1 MTLVIGCSKE
11 HLEEAYRRAESLR
24 RFLWE
29 ELGAVQNYMEQW
41 DRLEKKDRTTLA
53 EARFD
58 GGMLR
63 IVIDDYLP
71 RKVEVRKNPVLGLD
85 WAEAIVEA
93 VEIMRERDGV
103 EPVFENALC
112 QIVTY
117 LPRKVQWDPDNRA
130 FKFIPDGLRY
140 SGIIKTD
147 TWDKIAFLVV
157 GRVDKSRP
165 RTEVFVMDQPRDL
178 SLPLCS
184 LNP

>member
-1 MTLVIGCSKE
+1 MTISIGCSKE

-29 ELGAVQNYMEQW
+29 ELGAVQNHMEQW

-53 EARFD
+53 KARFD
-58 GGMLR
+58 GRMLK

-71 RKVEVRKNPVLGLD
+71 RKVEVRKNSLLGID
-85 WAEAIVEA
+85 WAASIVEA
-93 VEIMRERDGV
+93 VEIMRERDRV
-103 EPVFENALC
+103 DPVFENALC

-140 SGIIKTD
+140 SGIINSD
-147 TWDKIAFLVV
+147 TWDRMAVLVV
-157 GRVDKSRP
+157 GRVDKSHP
-165 RTEVFVMDQPRDL
+165 RTEVFVMDQFCDL
-178 SLPLCS
+178 SSPLCN